1 MKNLF
6 SIAIFVQLLLL
17 VACKKTDQAL
27 LTQMNDTVAEMQ
39 TQTEQFDMNTQG
51 ILSFATLVDTAP
63 EGLKADTLSG
73 YAALQA
79 KVTSVKIKQQG
90 TVSEFRE
97 ILAELQKSAEAYAA
111 GKIPTDEARSQQE
124 TLSGRLIAIKEL
136 LAHVSKINDEAQTEY
151 GKMMAEYRSKTE

>member
-1 MKNLF
+1 MKNLL
-6 SIAIFVQLLLL
+6 SIAVFVQLLLL
-17 VACKKTDQAL
+17 FSCKKIDQTL

-63 EGLKADTLSG
+63 EGLKADTTSG
-73 YAALQA
+73 YAALQS
-79 KVTSVKIKQQG
+79 KVTALKIKQQG

-97 ILAELQKSAEAYAA
+97 ILAELKTSAEAYAA
-111 GKIPTDEARSQQE
+111 GKITTDQARSQQE
-124 TLSGRLIAIKEL
+124 TLSGRLTAIQEL
-136 LAHVSKINDEAQTEY
+136 LGRVSQLNDEAQTEY

>member
-6 SIAIFVQLLLL
+6 SIAIFAQLLLL
-17 VACKKTDQAL
+17 VSCKKLDQTL

-79 KVTSVKIKQQG
+79 KVTSIKIKQQG

-111 GKIPTDEARSQQE
+111 GKITTDEARSQQE

-136 LAHVSKINDEAQTEY
+136 LAHVGKLNDEAQTEY